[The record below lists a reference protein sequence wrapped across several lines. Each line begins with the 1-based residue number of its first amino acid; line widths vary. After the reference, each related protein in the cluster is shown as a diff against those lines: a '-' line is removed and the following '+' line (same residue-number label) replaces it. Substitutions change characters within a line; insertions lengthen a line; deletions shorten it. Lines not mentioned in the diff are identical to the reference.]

1 MILDIEK
8 KEEEIK
14 KIWLENRTSK
24 KMGEIFV
31 QLLSDYFPEETKESN
46 YKVTKGWLF
55 FMRLVKKWKAEEADV
70 NVNRDLENFSEKE
83 IDDVQDTNRKRM
95 ILMLREVL
103 RKYEGNPNKLA
114 KIDVGELRRLYQAI
128 QNLEEIKKR
137 TEIQKG
143 KLGLEAVRTL
153 LPYQRLSIP
162 QLLELKEKINESF
175 KRIIDLKEGGE
186 SSGQN
191 SLSSG

>member
-1 MILDIEK
+1 MIADIEK
-8 KEEEIK
+8 KESEIK

-31 QLLSDYFPEETKESN
+31 QLLGEYFPEEIKESN

-55 FMRLVKKWKAEEADV
+55 FMRLVKKLKAEVEDV
-70 NVNRDLENFSEKE
+70 NISRDLKE
-83 IDDVQDTNRKRM
+83 LSDEDIEEVQNTNRKRM

-103 RKYEGNPNKLA
+103 KRYEGNPNRLA
-114 KIDVGELRRLYQAI
+114 KIDIGELRRIYQ
-128 QNLEEIKKR
+128 
-137 TEIQKG
+137 TIQKLEGDKERTSIQRG

-162 QLLELKEKINESF
+162 QLEELKEKLNESF
-175 KRIIDLKEGGE
+175 KRVIDVKKAEPSGRSIV
-186 SSGQN
+186 SSG
-191 SLSSG
+191 

>member
-1 MILDIEK
+1 MIADIEK

-14 KIWLENRTSK
+14 KIWLESRTSK

-31 QLLSDYFPEETKESN
+31 QLLGDYFPEEIKESN

-70 NVNRDLENFSEKE
+70 NVSRDLENFSEEE
-83 IDDVQDTNRKRM
+83 IDEVQDTNRKRM

-128 QNLEEIKKR
+128 QNLEETKKR
-137 TEIQKG
+137 TAIQKG

-153 LPYQRLSIP
+153 LPYQRLSVP
-162 QLLELKEKINESF
+162 QLLELKEKLNESF
-175 KRIIDLKEGGE
+175 QRIIDLKSRE

-191 SLSSG
+191 IISSG